1 MMVNPIDVDLKSF
14 EAAQDPLDFIPG
26 LIDVTA
32 FAYQG
37 LLSCLVSL
45 ILHHVLKVELADSTE
60 MGLGVYYRDCK
71 WESHHFKA
79 SIVSG

>member
-1 MMVNPIDVDLKSF
+1 MVNPIDVDLKSF

-26 LIDVTA
+26 LINVTA

-37 LLSCLVSL
+37 LLSCLVCL

-60 MGLGVYYRDCK
+60 MGLGVYYRDRK